1 MADDIQEL
9 NALVKD
15 FIKSAEGGAVP
26 KVKPFLTGR
35 EVGTTSEGR
44 PLIQNTQGSL
54 SSELSITTEDPRT
67 PGNYINIPSIYYGK
81 VLSDDQALRL
91 IMDSGYRDPMTG
103 RAINSYPS
111 VEEAVSAAQARSDA
125 IQYAEGG
132 SVSGADASVRPASE
146 FGLSDLLGRVLR
158 EGLPANASATI
169 QSLYARALGRPAPV
183 FGADMFT
190 DSQLE
195 LIRDMAAV
203 RKEAGYEDVVN
214 FEYPDTPSR
223 AQWRSYNGPGSDTYG
238 IGEMAGLLF
247 NDERYFTDQ
256 HRRLPDT

>member
-9 NALVKD
+9 NALIKD

-103 RAINSYPS
+103 RTINSYPS
-111 VEEAVSAAQARSDA
+111 VEEAPLVLGGASSFRRDTVCGRAARLVSKANRMGVITRGDRVNLMRS
-125 IQYAEGG
+125 
-132 SVSGADASVRPASE
+132 
-146 FGLSDLLGRVLR
+146 
-158 EGLPANASATI
+158 T
-169 QSLYARALGRPAPV
+169 
-183 FGADMFT
+183 
-190 DSQLE
+190 
-195 LIRDMAAV
+195 
-203 RKEAGYEDVVN
+203 
-214 FEYPDTPSR
+214 EYPPKNT
-223 AQWRSYNGPGSDTYG
+223 Q
-238 IGEMAGLLF
+238 EV
-247 NDERYFTDQ
+247 
-256 HRRLPDT
+256 

>member
-44 PLIQNTQGSL
+44 PLIQNTQGSQ

-81 VLSDDQALRL
+81 VLSDDQALGL

-111 VEEAVSAAQARSDA
+111 VEEAVSAAQSRSDA
-125 IQYAEGG
+125 IQYAKGG
-132 SVSGADASVRPASE
+132 SIVE
-146 FGLSDLLGRVLR
+146 
-158 EGLPANASATI
+158 
-169 QSLYARALGRPAPV
+169 
-183 FGADMFT
+183 
-190 DSQLE
+190 
-195 LIRDMAAV
+195 
-203 RKEAGYEDVVN
+203 
-214 FEYPDTPSR
+214 
-223 AQWRSYNGPGSDTYG
+223 RSNKHEPKA
-238 IGEMAGLLF
+238 I
-247 NDERYFTDQ
+247 
-256 HRRLPDT
+256 

>member
-15 FIKSAEGGAVP
+15 FIKYAEGSAVP

-35 EVGTTSEGR
+35 VVGTTSEGR
-44 PLIQNTQGSL
+44 PLIQNTQGSQ

-81 VLSDDQALRL
+81 VLSDDQALGL

-125 IQYAEGG
+125 IQYAKGG
-132 SVSGADASVRPASE
+132 SIVE
-146 FGLSDLLGRVLR
+146 
-158 EGLPANASATI
+158 
-169 QSLYARALGRPAPV
+169 
-183 FGADMFT
+183 
-190 DSQLE
+190 
-195 LIRDMAAV
+195 
-203 RKEAGYEDVVN
+203 
-214 FEYPDTPSR
+214 
-223 AQWRSYNGPGSDTYG
+223 RSNKHEPKA
-238 IGEMAGLLF
+238 I
-247 NDERYFTDQ
+247 
-256 HRRLPDT
+256 